1 MHSWISFASFI
12 LFLENIY
19 EDVNKGN
26 WFPVIFLCWNFH
38 VGYWG
43 KCGFLKTNWTLFFRF
58 LLCGIIWGVLT
69 FTLTAEFWTK
79 TVWPWAFLIWESL
92 NYCFYFC
99 RWYMHVYND
108 YLLHG
113 LILVVKIY
121 WGNYQF
127 LSDFSVCLVQVLN
140 DVLMIICI
148 SSVSSVC
155 LTFHF

>member
-1 MHSWISFASFI
+1 MHSRISFASFI
-12 LFLENIY
+12 LFLENFY

-43 KCGFLKTNWTLFFRF
+43 KCGFLKINWTLFFRF
-58 LLCGIIWGVLT
+58 LLCEIIWGVLT
-69 FTLTAEFWTK
+69 LTLTAEFWTK

-108 YLLHG
+108 HRLHG
-113 LILVVKIY
+113 LILVIKIY

-127 LSDFSVCLVQVLN
+127 LSDFSICLVQVLN

-148 SSVSSVC
+148 SSVSSIC